1 MRRAFLDS
9 QVAIWAATGDAR
21 LTTPVRRAI
30 NGHSVT
36 VISAI
41 TIAELEMKAAIGK
54 FSLPRNLVG
63 LYEAE
68 GIVVEAFDALASER
82 LSRFPQLNRHDP
94 FDRMILA
101 HAASRLGT
109 TFFTAD
115 EALIDLGLDWVAA
128 V

>member
-9 QVAIWAATGDAR
+9 QVAIWAATGDPR
-21 LTTPVRRAI
+21 LRPAARRAI
-30 NGHSVT
+30 NGHPVT

-41 TIAELEMKAAIGK
+41 TLAELEIKAAIGK
-54 FSLPRNLVG
+54 FSLPRNLID

-68 GIVVEAFDALASER
+68 GIVIEAFDAIASDQ
-82 LSRFPQLNRHDP
+82 LSRFAQLNRHDA

-101 HAASRLGT
+101 HASSRLGT

-115 EALIDLGLDWVAA
+115 EALLDLGLDWVAA